1 MHILDSIKYIEIF
14 IRNVSKDSFI
24 KNREKQNAVIREIEV
39 IGEAVANLPDSF
51 RKRYPDVQWKEIV
64 GTRDKMIHHYFGV
77 DLDIVWDIIKED
89 IPNLKE
95 KILKIKEDLEIEKD
109 KDSDDKKGKKSGVD
123 EDNVVDA
130 EYEVKDEESGET
142 K

>member
-1 MHILDSIKYIEIF
+1 MRKPIIFIMHILDSIKYIEIF

-51 RKRYPDVQWKEIV
+51 REKYPNVQWKEIV

-77 DLDIVWDIIKED
+77 DLDIVWNILQID
-89 IPNLKE
+89 IPKLKKE
-95 KILKIKEDLEIEKD
+95 ILKIKQELD
-109 KDSDDKKGKKSGVD
+109 
-123 EDNVVDA
+123 
-130 EYEVKDEESGET
+130 
-142 K
+142 